1 MKHQIE
7 FELKNPDRHFLDWL
21 FPARNKQAIKRDL
34 RKHCSNKYYNLS
46 LRKKLELI
54 KFWGKILKTN

>member
-7 FELKNPDRHFLDWL
+7 FQINNPDRRLLDWL

-34 RKHCSNKYYNLS
+34 RKHCGKKYYNLS
-46 LRKKLELI
+46 LSKKLELI
-54 KFWGKILKTN
+54 NYWGKFLKTI

>member
-7 FELKNPDRHFLDWL
+7 FQIKNPNMRLLDWL

-34 RKHCSNKYYNLS
+34 RKHCGNKYYNLS

-54 KFWGKILKTN
+54 NYWGKFLKQK